1 MTKSKLGLAMVAVLL
16 SCAACSAEA
25 GGGAP
30 TEESTSAAQELVLQ
44 EFQAGDEQVTFSEIT
59 EPDGSKAIA
68 LRETLPAQAKE
79 SLADRARAAAGRPL
93 TTLELFQALA
103 PAGAKADAA
112 LVTAHAKEARAMGR
126 VDAAVLNVSMD
137 RLAPIEKSVA
147 ACEAWVYDVTGQ
159 LPGYGYTLRGTKT
172 NVSGDQF
179 ACLNNDCGYYT
190 EGFIRTGTCN
200 ESNVSITEQTAWGYK
215 SVNNGAWQT
224 VKSTLAAFQITRR
237 EIAFT
242 SGNPK
247 RAAAEGYSPAGKLY
261 HLRSGVLTFTHP

>member
-1 MTKSKLGLAMVAVLL
+1 MTMSKLGLAMVGVSLA
-16 SCAACSAEA
+16 CAACSAESGGSSDELA
-25 GGGAP
+25 G
-30 TEESTSAAQELVLQ
+30 SAAEELVLQ
-44 EFQAGDEQVTFSEIT
+44 QFQVGDEQVTFSEIT

-79 SLADRARAAAGRPL
+79 SLSDRARAAAGRPL

-103 PAGAKADAA
+103 PAGSQADAA
-112 LVTAHAKEARAMGR
+112 LVTAHAKEARTLGR

-159 LPGYGYTLRGTKT
+159 LPGYAYSFRGTKT
-172 NVSGDQF
+172 NVSGGNS

-200 ESNVSITEQTAWGYK
+200 ESNVAITEGTAWGYK
-215 SVNNGAWQT
+215 SVNNGAWNYVT
-224 VKSTLAAFQITRR
+224 STLAAFQITRR

-247 RAAAEGYSPAGKLY
+247 RAAAQGASAAGKLY
-261 HLRSGVLTFTHP
+261 HLRSGVLTFSHQ